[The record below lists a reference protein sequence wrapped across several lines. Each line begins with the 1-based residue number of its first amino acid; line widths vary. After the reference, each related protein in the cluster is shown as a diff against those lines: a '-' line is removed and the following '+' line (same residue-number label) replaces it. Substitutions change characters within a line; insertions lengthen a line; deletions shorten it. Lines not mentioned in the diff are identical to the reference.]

1 MRGKTGTE
9 RQREDFDLIPT
20 VCVLFCVS
28 VFYGVFVRR
37 FCFFSECEFHA
48 QIWSLGSHCFWT
60 LPALP
65 PPPPPHVVLND
76 QELIGCKPEELG
88 SSNRQV
94 NNCKENN
101 KRTERELGV
110 LGGEQ

>member
-1 MRGKTGTE
+1 
-9 RQREDFDLIPT
+9 
-20 VCVLFCVS
+20 
-28 VFYGVFVRR
+28 
-37 FCFFSECEFHA
+37 
-48 QIWSLGSHCFWT
+48 LGSLCLWT

-88 SSNRQV
+88 SNKRQV

-101 KRTERELGV
+101 KRRERELGV
-110 LGGEQ
+110 SGGEQ

>member
-1 MRGKTGTE
+1 MC
-9 RQREDFDLIPT
+9 F
-20 VCVLFCVS
+20 VS
-28 VFYGVFVRR
+28 C
-37 FCFFSECEFHA
+37 FCFLWAFCA

-60 LPALP
+60 LPAR
-65 PPPPPHVVLND
+65 PPPPHVVLND

-88 SSNRQV
+88 SNKRQV

-101 KRTERELGV
+101 KRRERDLGM